1 MNTTQLGT
9 VTEKWLKPYV
19 EGNEK
24 GNPRKIANDEDMK
37 YFRENGSSD
46 QSSLGMGWAIP
57 ICNCRQ
63 LNDRQRIFLNKL
75 FDDGER
81 TGKKVTAEEVF
92 QEMLNKFSA
101 SEYLPVRM
109 IKSYFSRRASQF
121 RTGKVI
127 LDDEIDCEIDEDH
140 YELQTEDIECEMNG
154 LLWLMKQ
161 TGSWAV
167 YSSR

>member
-1 MNTTQLGT
+1 
-9 VTEKWLKPYV
+9 
-19 EGNEK
+19 
-24 GNPRKIANDEDMK
+24 
-37 YFRENGSSD
+37 
-46 QSSLGMGWAIP
+46 MGWAIP

-81 TGKKVTAEEVF
+81 TGNKVTAEEVF

-140 YELQTEDIECEMNG
+140 YELQTEGIECDCERAVITTVEAVEYQPA
-154 LLWLMKQ
+154 LQKDEWIAVAYET

>member
-1 MNTTQLGT
+1 
-9 VTEKWLKPYV
+9 
-19 EGNEK
+19 
-24 GNPRKIANDEDMK
+24 
-37 YFRENGSSD
+37 
-46 QSSLGMGWAIP
+46 MGWAIP

-161 TGSWAV
+161 TGSWTV